1 MSLLYLIMLGLGIWI
16 LIAAVVLLI
25 FIFAGYYNRFT
36 VLSNRIANSLGQIDV
51 QLKRRAD
58 LIPNLVETVKGYA
71 KHEKDAIKAV
81 TEARKAL
88 VSATD
93 LPSRVKADRTLD
105 GALGRLF
112 AIAEGYPDLKANTNF
127 LELQRELTSTEDKV
141 AYSRQF
147 YNDSILDYN
156 NKCKTFPG
164 KMFASMF
171 GFKEKEYIQ
180 ISAEDKKPVQVKF

>member
-1 MSLLYLIMLGLGIWI
+1 MLLWIWI
-16 LIAAVVLLI
+16 LIGVAVLLVML
-25 FIFAGYYNRFT
+25 FAGYYNRFT
-36 VLSNRIANSLGQIDV
+36 VLSNRIENSLGQIDV

-71 KHEKDAIKAV
+71 KHEKEAIKAV
-81 TEARKAL
+81 TDARKAL
-88 VSATD
+88 VGAKGIEEK
-93 LPSRVKADRTLD
+93 VKADRTLD

-164 KMFASMF
+164 NIFAGMF
-171 GFKEKEYIQ
+171 GFKEKEYLKIVE
-180 ISAEDKKPVQVKF
+180 AERKPVNVKF

>member
-1 MSLLYLIMLGLGIWI
+1 M
-16 LIAAVVLLI
+16 
-25 FIFAGYYNRFT
+25 FISYYNRFT
-36 VLSNRIANSLGQIDV
+36 VLSNRIENSLGQIDV

-71 KHEKDAIKAV
+71 KHEKEAITAV
-81 TEARKAL
+81 TNARKAL
-88 VSATD
+88 VGAKGIEEK
-93 LPSRVKADRTLD
+93 VKADRNLE

-164 KMFASMF
+164 KIFAGMF
-171 GFKEKEYIQ
+171 GFKEKEFFKVAIE
-180 ISAEDKKPVQVKF
+180 SEKKPVKVEF

>member
-1 MSLLYLIMLGLGIWI
+1 M
-16 LIAAVVLLI
+16 
-25 FIFAGYYNRFT
+25 
-36 VLSNRIANSLGQIDV
+36 
-51 QLKRRAD
+51 
-58 LIPNLVETVKGYA
+58 
-71 KHEKDAIKAV
+71 
-81 TEARKAL
+81 
-88 VSATD
+88 
-93 LPSRVKADRTLD
+93 KADKGLE

-164 KMFASMF
+164 KVFAGMF
-171 GFKEKEYIQ
+171 GFKEKEYIK
-180 ISAEDKKPVQVKF
+180 ITEAERKPVNVKF

>member
-1 MSLLYLIMLGLGIWI
+1 MLAWIWI
-16 LIAAVVLLI
+16 VIVLAALLVI
-25 FIFAGYYNRFT
+25 MFVSYYNRFT

-71 KHEKDAIKAV
+71 KHEKEAIKAV
-81 TEARKAL
+81 TDARKAL
-88 VSATD
+88 VGAKGIED
-93 LPSRVKADRTLD
+93 KVKADRTLE

-127 LELQRELTSTEDKV
+127 LELQRELTATEDKV

-164 KMFASMF
+164 NMFAGLF
-171 GFKEKEYIQ
+171 GFKEKEYLKI
-180 ISAEDKKPVQVKF
+180 AEAERKAVKVEF